1 MFIFRSVALCNEWF
15 SFTRGIGQIDHKFP
29 IASRDDVSAFSHMF
43 NTSSKNQ
50 LTDSHLWISVAFR
63 PQKSHFTRAQRLT
76 CCFSALFMS
85 MIASAMFYGT
95 EAAVEQPQLVSLGP
109 FRISLY
115 ELWVSV
121 LSIVIVVPANVLIV
135 TIFRK
140 IRPPTDHVEGLSVT
154 PKNSI
159 MTLPPTSVLKQMRRD
174 RQRKKMKEIS
184 IISRKSTFIDVECD
198 NELKEMFGSQVLED
212 LSEEDMEEIE
222 YILENEYEAHM
233 ELLESEKLFEG
244 FDEEILDE
252 INDMLGKESS
262 EISKK
267 QDRTILDISNK
278 NEVSF
283 MTDKPITTIIG
294 KSTHNKSNIDENDI
308 NIFEELVDDIS
319 EDLNVSLADEMYQIV
334 TVELENQL
342 RTSPVTDR
350 AITTK
355 IVQSSMGNDH
365 ISKEDMKMF
374 DKLDDDTIE
383 EMYHMLGNELP
394 NQSRDE
400 QQFLS
405 KQGSSIEGD
414 MLQQYLDTQQKHSK
428 QNNFGHNES
437 KGNDRNSKDGTYCYS
452 RQHADVDVS
461 SADTLVSISR
471 VSPTKADVPNNEHK
485 KKPAKGGLPRGCLV
499 VGWILA
505 VLAII
510 SPAFFLILYSMDW
523 GKEKSNAW
531 LVSFVMSLLESLF
544 VTDPIKVLCLYIFK
558 VNFYCISIMFTL

>member
-50 LTDSHLWISVAFR
+50 LTDSHLWISVVFR

-95 EAAVEQPQLVSLGP
+95 EAAVEQPQLISLGP

-121 LSIVIVVPANVLIV
+121 LSIVIVVPVNVLIV

-140 IRPPTDHVEGLSVT
+140 IRPPTHQVEELSVI
-154 PKNSI
+154 PKNSV

-184 IISRKSTFIDVECD
+184 ILSHKSTFIDVECD
-198 NELKEMFGSQVLED
+198 NELKAMFGSQVLDD
-212 LSEEDMEEIE
+212 LSAEDMEEME
-222 YILENEYEAHM
+222 CILENEYEAHM

-252 INDMLGKESS
+252 INDMLEKESS
-262 EISKK
+262 EISMKE
-267 QDRTILDISNK
+267 DGTILDFANE
-278 NEVSF
+278 NEVSL
-283 MTDKPITTIIG
+283 MIDKLIPTIIG
-294 KSTHNKSNIDENDI
+294 MSTHNKSNIDKNDM
-308 NIFEELVDDIS
+308 NMFDELDDDVS
-319 EDLNVSLADEMYQIV
+319 EDLDVSMADGMYQSV
-334 TVELENQL
+334 SVELENQL
-342 RTSPVTDR
+342 RTSPGTDK
-350 AITTK
+350 AITTTG
-355 IVQSSMGNDH
+355 VESSMGNDH
-365 ISKEDMKMF
+365 ITKEDKKMF
-374 DKLDDDTIE
+374 KELDDDTIE
-383 EMYHMLGNELP
+383 EMYHMLDNELP
-394 NQSRDE
+394 NQSLDE
-400 QQFLS
+400 LQSLPTHL
-405 KQGSSIEGD
+405 QGSGIKGD
-414 MLQQYLDTQQKHSK
+414 MLQQYLETQQKHSQ
-428 QNNFGHNES
+428 QNNFSHDENKTNDKKS
-437 KGNDRNSKDGTYCYS
+437 KNGIYSYS
-452 RQHADVDVS
+452 RQHAEDSDDFDVS
-461 SADTLVSISR
+461 RADTFVSISR
-471 VSPTKADVPNNEHK
+471 VPSTTADVPNTEHER
-485 KKPAKGGLPRGCLV
+485 KPAKGGLPRGCLV

-531 LVSFVMSLLESLF
+531 LVSFVMSLLETLF
-544 VTDPIKVLCLYIFK
+544 VTDPIKVLC
-558 VNFYCISIMFTL
+558 CISLY